1 MTLVMVSGDGDDCLG
16 WWIVH
21 DLEHKASAKLNSL
34 GNRGIKL
41 PGCGAYILLHQIQR
55 IRPRQQV
62 IFSGRIH
69 NSGNLIRDNGESG
82 SDVRDNRRGPP
93 TSMI

>member
-1 MTLVMVSGDGDDCLG
+1 MMTLVMVSGDGDDCLG

-41 PGCGAYILLHQIQR
+41 PGCGAYILLH
-55 IRPRQQV
+55 PSMKFV
-62 IFSGRIH
+62 
-69 NSGNLIRDNGESG
+69 
-82 SDVRDNRRGPP
+82 P
-93 TSMI
+93 TRKPQLKFTTFTHPVAKTYD